1 MTQTPLVSAIR
12 TRLAQAGYRDL
23 RTPLRVAG
31 VEFAFTAA
39 MQGSDGRGLDLVVL
53 VDTTT
58 GSHGDRDATRI
69 RQRLEALSRA
79 LDVTR
84 SRLVLTAILAGA
96 SPSGS
101 AETLSEV
108 CRVLFV
114 EQPEQAGDPSDAIAA
129 AQLEDRIRILLPLS
143 IPDPNVETEEGS
155 AVEQLRRAL
164 PKAGDARLP
173 DAVIGAA
180 REGAAAVTTAMAAVV
195 DAELGG
201 TNDEKP
207 SPGEAG

>member
-143 IPDPNVETEEGS
+143 IPDPNVETEEVS

-164 PKAGDARLP
+164 PKASDARLP

-180 REGAAAVTTAMAAVV
+180 REGAAAVTTAMAAVL

>member
-84 SRLVLTAILAGA
+84 SRLVLTAVLAGA

-114 EQPEQAGDPSDAIAA
+114 EQPEQASDPSDAIAA

-143 IPDPNVETEEGS
+143 IPDSNVETEESS

-164 PKAGDARLP
+164 PKAGDARLR

-180 REGAAAVTTAMAAVV
+180 REGAVAVTTAMAALL
-195 DAELGG
+195 DAELSG

-207 SPGEAG
+207 STGEAG